1 MKKTQLTKEGFRQ
14 LQLELEELRTK
25 KQPMAVSRLQKARA
39 MGDLSENSEYS
50 AAKEEVSFIDGRVRE
65 IEEILKNVEVVEN
78 KTNDDSICIGSKVT
92 VTVNGSQEKFFLVG
106 EFEADPLN
114 KKLSITSPIGSA
126 LMGKKVGDS
135 VLVNI
140 PAGTVSYKIVAID

>member
-140 PAGTVSYKIVAID
+140 PAGTVNYKIVAID